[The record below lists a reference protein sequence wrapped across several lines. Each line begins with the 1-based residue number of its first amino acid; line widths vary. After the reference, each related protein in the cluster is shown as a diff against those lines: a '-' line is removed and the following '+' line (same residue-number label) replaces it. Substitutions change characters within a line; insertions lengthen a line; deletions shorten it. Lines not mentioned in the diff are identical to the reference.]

1 MPAARAMLL
10 TLVLGLAGLWLLRAA
25 AHALILRGLRAP
37 RVAAQTTPD
46 LLGLVATPVHVPG
59 PNGKTLFAWFVPV
72 PGVPCAPAVLVMHGW
87 GANASMMLPSVAP
100 LQGGGFAVLLLD
112 ARCHGASDDEPFTSL
127 PRFAQDIEAGLDW
140 LAQQPQVD
148 AHRMAVLGH
157 SVGAGAALLSA
168 TRRSDIR
175 AVVSISA
182 FAHPY
187 EVMRR
192 FLASHHIPYFGAGW
206 YVLRHVQRV
215 IGARFDD
222 IAPMRS
228 MTRVRCPVLLVH
240 GEDDDIVPFD
250 DARRL
255 LAAGQAGRVQLLT
268 VSGRHDPSEAL
279 HTEWS
284 PLLTFLKSQ
293 TDPSSR
299 TEFSGQIKPS
309 SGGHDSHR
317 QVEKAPAQKLI
328 AKRLG

>member
-1 MPAARAMLL
+1 LPIVAGVLL
-10 TLVLGLAGLWLLRAA
+10 QLGLGLAGWWATRAA
-25 AHALILRGLRAP
+25 AHALILKGLRAP
-37 RVAAQTTPD
+37 RVAALTSPD
-46 LLGLVATPVHVPG
+46 ALGLDAMPVHIAG

-72 PGVPCAPAVLVMHGW
+72 PGESVTPAILVMHGW

-100 LQGGGFAVLLLD
+100 LLGAGLAVLLLD
-112 ARCHGASDDEPFTSL
+112 ARCHGASGDEAFTSL

-140 LAQQPQVD
+140 LGQQPQVD
-148 AHRMAVLGH
+148 ANSLAVIGH

-168 TRRSDIR
+168 TRRDDIR

-192 FLASHHIPYFGAGW
+192 FLAQHQIPYFGIGW

-222 IAPMRS
+222 IAPIRS

-240 GEDDDIVPFD
+240 GEDDDMVPFD

-255 LAAGQAGRVQLLT
+255 LAAGHEGWVQLLA
-268 VSGRHDPSEAL
+268 VSGRHDPSAAL
-279 HTEWS
+279 QNEQL
-284 PLLTFLKSQ
+284 PLLAFLKNQ
-293 TDPSSR
+293 
-299 TEFSGQIKPS
+299 
-309 SGGHDSHR
+309 
-317 QVEKAPAQKLI
+317 
-328 AKRLG
+328 LGPL